1 MGQMLENQTKR
12 LQRMSRL
19 GRIGWWE
26 ADFSTQTYL
35 CSDYICQL
43 LGLTESDRLPFTTF
57 RQMIRE
63 DYREH
68 ISTLFKDI
76 ANFNTEHELTF
87 PITVPRGTVWVNI
100 HNEPDDKAPD
110 QERTTIFGT
119 LQQVKAPSQSD
130 MLFRNLF
137 PHLPVGIEIY
147 NDKNELVDVNQK
159 DMEIFGVRRKED
171 FVGIDLLKNPNLNQ
185 ELIQK
190 ILEEDEVNYRFK
202 YNLDRA
208 QGYYH
213 LHKHG
218 YIDLITKFK
227 KVYDAQGR
235 CTGFVM
241 INIDN
246 TEQGKIEEELIYA
259 KEKAENADRLK
270 SLFLANMSHEIRTP
284 LNAIVGFSNLLS
296 ETEDKEERKLYQRI
310 IEENNAQL
318 LQLISDVLDLS
329 KIESGT
335 FTCNIQTF
343 DPNILCQDIVQSLS
357 MKTPEG
363 VTITFDRHLPE
374 CVLMSDRTR
383 INQVITNF
391 VNNAIKFTHAG
402 HIRIG
407 YDAIGDTH
415 LRFYVEDTG
424 IGIPAD
430 KLDTVFDRFVKL
442 NSFASGT
449 GLGLSICKSIVEQL
463 GGTIGVESEE
473 GKGSCFWFILP
484 IV

>member
-171 FVGIDLLKNPNLNQ
+171 FVGIDLLENPNLNQ

-227 KVYDAQGR
+227 KIYDDQGR

-296 ETEDKEERKLYQRI
+296 ETEDREERKLYQRI

-318 LQLISDVLDLS
+318 LQLISDVLDLA

-357 MKTPEG
+357 MKMPSG
-363 VTITFDRHLPE
+363 VTIAFDRHLPE

-391 VNNAIKFTHAG
+391 ANNAIKFTHAG

-407 YDAIGDTH
+407 YDAIGETH

-430 KLDTVFDRFVKL
+430 RLDTVFDRFVKL
-442 NSFASGT
+442 NAFASGT
-449 GLGLSICKSIVEQL
+449 GLGLSICKSIIEQL

>member
-1 MGQMLENQTKR
+1 MGQMLQNQIER

-43 LGLTESDRLPFTTF
+43 LGLTEDNRLSFAAF

-63 DYREH
+63 DYRES
-68 ISTLFKDI
+68 IGSLFTDI
-76 ANFNTEHELTF
+76 ANFNTEHVLIF
-87 PITVPRGTVWVNI
+87 PIVVPHGTVWI
-100 HNEPDDKAPD
+100 KTHNEPDSEVSTWGKV
-110 QERTTIFGT
+110 TIFGT
-119 LQQVKAPSQSD
+119 LQQVEAPSQSD

-137 PHLPVGIEIY
+137 HHLPVGIEIY

-159 DMEIFGVRRKED
+159 DMEIFGVQRKED
-171 FVGIDLLKNPNLNQ
+171 FIGINLQENPNLTQ

-202 YNLDRA
+202 YSLDRA

-227 KVYDAQGR
+227 KIYDSQGR

-246 TEQGKIEEELIYA
+246 TEQGKIEEELINA

-296 ETEDKEERKLYQRI
+296 ETDNREERQLYQRI
-310 IEENNAQL
+310 IEENNTQL

-335 FTCNIQTF
+335 FIFNIQTF
-343 DPNILCQDIVQSLS
+343 DPNILCQDIVRSLS
-357 MKTPEG
+357 MKVPTG
-363 VTITFDRHLPE
+363 VSLTFDRHLPE

-383 INQVITNF
+383 ISQVITNF

-407 YDAIGDTH
+407 YDAIGETH

-430 KLDTVFDRFVKL
+430 KLCIIFDRFVKL
-442 NSFASGT
+442 NAFAPGT
-449 GLGLSICKSIVEQL
+449 GLGLSICKSIIEQL
-463 GGTIGVESEE
+463 GGTIGVDSKE
-473 GKGSCFWFILP
+473 GQGSCFWFILP
-484 IV
+484 IA